1 MSTDSEGGSRH
12 SAYGSTDPVRYPQ
25 SAAAPVRT
33 KRAFVLLL
41 LTVFIPGS
49 AQLVAGSR
57 SLGRKALAVTLSV
70 WAVLIAAGIIAL
82 INWPFLVTL
91 VTHRWTSLILV
102 GVLAV
107 LAVFWALL
115 FLDTLRIIRPK
126 LLAPGMRPII
136 AVSLVVLMGLTAGS
150 LGYSAYLLN
159 VSRNTIG
166 SIFESRPAFD
176 PVDGRYNFLLM
187 GGDAGAGRTGLRP
200 DSIQV
205 VSVDAETGQTVMF
218 GIPRNLQNA
227 PFPDN
232 SPLKQVYP
240 NGFDCGDECIINAL
254 YEDVVQNHADLYPG
268 AKDPGA
274 EGMKDAVSGVLGIEI
289 QAYALVD
296 MGGFEQLVDAMGG
309 ITVDAGNWV
318 PISNRSIPGTN
329 QHYPPK
335 GWIAPGVQK
344 LDGYHALWYGRSR
357 EFATDYDRVQRQQ
370 CVMQAMVKQL
380 DPGTVLTRF
389 QQLAAAGEQ
398 VVETDIPGE
407 QLGSFVSLA
416 MKAKGE
422 KIERLTVG
430 PPDFGTAADNFVTYP
445 DFDKVHSRVQ
455 EMFIQKQETKSKA
468 ASKPKE
474 SGNDDGGSTS
484 ADQGTSGG
492 GTGGESSSQ
501 ETPAEQAP
509 ATPEPEITE
518 EYLQQLAEIGDTAT
532 LGALLADNGNCK
544 VP

>member
-1 MSTDSEGGSRH
+1 MSTENDTGHRH
-12 SAYGSTDPVRYPQ
+12 NAYGSTDPVRYPQ

-70 WAVLIAAGIIAL
+70 WALLIAAGIIAL
-82 INWPFLVTL
+82 VNWPFLVTL
-91 VTHRWTSLILV
+91 VTHRWTSLVLV

-205 VSVDAETGQTVMF
+205 VSVDAKTGQTVMF
-218 GIPRNLQNA
+218 GVPRNLQNA
-227 PFPDN
+227 PFPDD

-254 YEDVVQNHADLYPG
+254 YEDVVQNHADLYPD

-296 MGGFEQLVDAMGG
+296 MGGFEQLVNAMGG

-474 SGNDDGGSTS
+474 SGNDGGSSS

-492 GTGGESSSQ
+492 GSGGDSATQ

-509 ATPEPEITE
+509 ATAEPEITE